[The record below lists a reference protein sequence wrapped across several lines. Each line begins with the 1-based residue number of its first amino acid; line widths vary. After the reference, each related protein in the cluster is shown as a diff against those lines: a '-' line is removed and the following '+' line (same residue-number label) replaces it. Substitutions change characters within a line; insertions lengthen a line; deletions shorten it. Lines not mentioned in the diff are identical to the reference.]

1 MKKGRWVLDEMERRM
16 AGLGFT
22 WADTTASQLYTVHDI
37 HHIMVNEI
45 VKRGAALSGID
56 WHYNRPP
63 VKDLEFE
70 MDCRG
75 VYAENV
81 IDTR

>member
-1 MKKGRWVLDEMERRM
+1 
-16 AGLGFT
+16 
-22 WADTTASQLYTVHDI
+22 
-37 HHIMVNEI
+37 MVNEI

>member
-1 MKKGRWVLDEMERRM
+1 M

-22 WADTTASQLYTVHDI
+22 CADSTASQLYTVHDI